1 MAAWGGVGGKPGI
14 AEAGDLPGG
23 YWWDNGVHKGMMER
37 KWQIEDMFGYQRSP
51 ELPEIHEQLFLGEE
65 TAKVSS
71 AAKY

>member
-1 MAAWGGVGGKPGI
+1 
-14 AEAGDLPGG
+14 
-23 YWWDNGVHKGMMER
+23 MMER